1 MYKKIALLD
10 STDFTGK
17 LDELFLEYSRNN
29 EFNQNTLVTFYYSD
43 FIQEVVEDDEE
54 YLLEIKEIMKEIYTL
69 YPELIGEDLY
79 IHVWW

>member
-29 EFNQNTLVTFYYSD
+29 EFNQDTLVTFYYSD
-43 FIQEVVEDDEE
+43 FIQEIVEDDEE

-79 IHVWW
+79 IHFWW